1 MKKEE
6 LKELI
11 EGVILPNGQKGISAD
26 MLKSVLLEV
35 ADSLGEGGEGGSGG
49 AGYTF
54 FANCDMGQA
63 EGAGTMEET
72 LELTNRLT
80 PAELEHNRT
89 MFAKI
94 EEDVNNGKPM
104 PIINFNLPFN
114 FLEPTI
120 EVEGYMAQLAMGCV
134 YVSSEEVRD
143 SIGVPIDFVPFIFT
157 ELTIGA
163 AIVHPQGYVLIM
175 GM

>member
-11 EGVILPNGQKGISAD
+11 EGIIVPNGQKGISAD

-35 ADSLGEGGEGGSGG
+35 ADSLGEGGEGGS

-54 FANCDMGQA
+54 FVNCDMGQA
-63 EGAGTMEET
+63 EGAGTAEEA

-80 PAELEHNRT
+80 PAELEYNRT

-104 PIINFNLPFN
+104 PIININ
-114 FLEPTI
+114 FPMNFVEPTI
-120 EVEGYMAQLAMGCV
+120 EIEE
-134 YVSSEEVRD
+134 YVSQVATMSMYIPNEDVLEM
-143 SIGVPIDFVPFIFT
+143 IGLPIDLAPVIIA
-157 ELTIGA
+157 EVYNGMLI
-163 AIVHPQGYVLIM
+163 IHPQGYGIIM